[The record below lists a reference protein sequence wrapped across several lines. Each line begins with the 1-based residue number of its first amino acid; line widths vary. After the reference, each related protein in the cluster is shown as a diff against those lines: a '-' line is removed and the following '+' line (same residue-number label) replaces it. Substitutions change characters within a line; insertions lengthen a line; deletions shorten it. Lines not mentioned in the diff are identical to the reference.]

1 MLVKN
6 CFWNPITYTFESGKY
21 GSNIGDSVI
30 TCEMTETFPTNTI
43 PKKKKQI
50 FQKILTKKVNCKI

>member
-21 GSNIGDSVI
+21 GSIIGDSVI

-43 PKKKKQI
+43 PKKKNKY
-50 FQKILTKKVNCKI
+50 FKKY